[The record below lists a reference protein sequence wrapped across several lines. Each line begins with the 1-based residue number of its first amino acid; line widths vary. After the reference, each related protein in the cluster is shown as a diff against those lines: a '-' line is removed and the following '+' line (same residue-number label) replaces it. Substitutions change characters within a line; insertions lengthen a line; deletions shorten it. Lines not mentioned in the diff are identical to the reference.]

1 VYRVRCLCACV
12 CVCVREAT
20 ASQKTDAKN
29 CLCCFPCHLSSH
41 VRLRLRRA
49 PPALPGFVFVC
60 HLIRVIRVIR
70 VICQPA
76 RTRNAN
82 APAFTFILPSEFA
95 KRCGRCHC
103 CLVECNLCNFFMLT
117 CTAVCVC
124 ATALKSS
131 LTPSFRTFFRTF
143 LSHL

>member
-1 VYRVRCLCACV
+1 MCG
-12 CVCVREAT
+12 VCVRACACACERQLLPRRQTLRIA
-20 ASQKTDAKN
+20 
-29 CLCCFPCHLSSH
+29 CVCFPCHLSSH